1 MELGP
6 RELAQEWKL
15 GELVGERWS
24 RRVVEEEERWSRR
37 AVEEEER
44 WSKLVA
50 VVRWSK
56 LGVAG
61 ERSNKLEVVEERWST
76 PEASTRVRV
85 ARGSSSGKASLVEV
99 VVVE

>member
-24 RRVVEEEERWSRR
+24 RRV
-37 AVEEEER
+37 VEEEER

>member
-15 GELVGERWS
+15 GERWS

-37 AVEEEER
+37 VVEEER
-44 WSKLVA
+44 WSKLGA